1 MNIIVFDTETTSIN
15 KPFCYNIGY
24 KIVNAESRET
34 LVRRD
39 YVVEQVWQ
47 NLELFTTAYYESKRQ
62 VYVNRMRARKVI
74 QEKFGYI
81 CRQMYRDIKSFEI
94 ENGYAYN
101 STFDIGVFEF
111 CCEWYKVQNPLD
123 NIKVHDIWGFVSAF
137 ISNTED
143 YKFFCETNEL
153 FTESGN
159 YSASAESVYKY
170 ITRNLDFVEE
180 HTALADSEIESE
192 ILLHCVKTYGAILG
206 EHYKTYKNIPRLIDK
221 VMNIVV
227 DGEIIDTI
235 TYKTK
240 RVYDNKIIFHTQGK

>member
-15 KPFCYNIGY
+15 KPFAYNIGY
-24 KIVNAESRET
+24 IIVNAETRET
-34 LVRRD
+34 LLRRD

-47 NLELFTTAYYESKRQ
+47 NLELFSSSYYAEKRPI
-62 VYVNRMRARKVI
+62 YVNRMRARQVI
-74 QEKFGYI
+74 QDKFGYI
-81 CRQMYRDIKSFEI
+81 CRQMYRDIKTFEI

-123 NIKVHDIWGFVSAF
+123 NIKVHDIWGFVSEF

-143 YKFFCETNEL
+143 YQFFCETNEL

-159 YSASAESVYKY
+159 YSASAENVYKY

-192 ILLHCVKTYGAILG
+192 ILFECIDRGAILTEDYKVQKVLAREIEKELVVKQG
-206 EHYKTYKNIPRLIDK
+206 ENETTFTYIKKYCKGN
-221 VMNIVV
+221 
-227 DGEIIDTI
+227 TI
-235 TYKTK
+235 FLK
-240 RVYDNKIIFHTQGK
+240 

>member
-24 KIVNAESRET
+24 VIVNAET
-34 LVRRD
+34 LLRRD

-47 NLELFTTAYYESKRQ
+47 NLELFSSAYYQDKRPI
-62 VYVNRMRARKVI
+62 YVARMRARKVM

-81 CRQMYRDIKSFEI
+81 CRQMYRDIKSYEI

-101 STFDIGVFEF
+101 STFDISVFEF

-123 NIKVHDIWGFVSAF
+123 NIQIHDIWGFVSEF

-143 YKFFCETNEL
+143 YQFFCETNEL

-159 YSASAESVYKY
+159 YSASAENVYKY
-170 ITRNLDFVEE
+170 ITRNLDFIEE
-180 HTALADSEIESE
+180 HTALADSEIECE
-192 ILLHCVKTYGAILG
+192 ILFECVDRGAILTEDYKVQKVLAREIEKELVVKQG
-206 EHYKTYKNIPRLIDK
+206 ENETTFTYIKKYCKGN
-221 VMNIVV
+221 
-227 DGEIIDTI
+227 TI
-235 TYKTK
+235 FLK
-240 RVYDNKIIFHTQGK
+240 

>member
-24 KIVNAESRET
+24 KIVNAETRKT
-34 LVRRD
+34 LLTRD

-47 NLELFTTAYYESKRQ
+47 NLELFTSAYYQDKRQ
-62 VYVNRMRARKVI
+62 LYVSRMRARKVV

-81 CRQMYRDIKSFEI
+81 CRQMYRDIKSFDI
-94 ENGYAYN
+94 EHGYAYN

-123 NIKVHDIWGFVSAF
+123 NIQVHDIWGFVSEF
-137 ISNTED
+137 ISNTD
-143 YKFFCETNEL
+143 NYQFFCETNKL

-170 ITRNLDFVEE
+170 ITKNLDFVEE
-180 HTALADSEIESE
+180 HTALADSEIECE
-192 ILLHCVKTYGAILG
+192 ILFECVDLGANLT
-206 EHYKTYKNIPRLIDK
+206 EHYKVQKVLAREIDKELIIKQGETETKFTYKKKTCRGN
-221 VMNIVV
+221 
-227 DGEIIDTI
+227 TI
-235 TYKTK
+235 YLK
-240 RVYDNKIIFHTQGK
+240 